1 MPRVP
6 SRADGGSGLSDARG
20 KLRARHQAFVEDV
33 LAGTTEPRVGDEKE
47 DLEEAAELP
56 ETHPTD
62 LRPGPNNQCP
72 ATFGK
77 SDIFGGTFSDDS

>member
-47 DLEEAAELP
+47 DLELP
-56 ETHPTD
+56 GHGS
-62 LRPGPNNQCP
+62 R
-72 ATFGK
+72 
-77 SDIFGGTFSDDS
+77 